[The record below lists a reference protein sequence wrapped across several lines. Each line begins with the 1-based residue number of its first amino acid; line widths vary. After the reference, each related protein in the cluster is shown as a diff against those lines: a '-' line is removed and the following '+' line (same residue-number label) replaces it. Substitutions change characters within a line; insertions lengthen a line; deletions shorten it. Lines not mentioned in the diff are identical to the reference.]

1 MFPDTY
7 PKFQEQLLARDSVDR
22 YFVKD
27 TATCSATAFF
37 EDFDGIS
44 KKALLSN
51 FSKSFNAINLKIFEF
66 ANLKMR

>member
-7 PKFQEQLLARDSVDR
+7 PKFQEQLLVRDSVDR

-27 TATCSATAFF
+27 TTEFF